1 MQVTRYTIVAAVT
14 TILSLAIIST
24 AAGASKRLDLDGQAI
39 TGHEV
44 LNGQGGKIRKVVFST
59 AVSVPGGEFWAFM
72 SEEILQK
79 KHSIVSIYWHGDNP
93 SGRIRSSRIAY
104 SQARGVLYKG
114 GPMVAVV
121 RPHGFSKYNWRQVS
135 EMRLQIALVEYLSRT
150 FGVKKFNLFGHSGGG
165 LVAIAVAQER
175 PELVATVGLAS
186 PKLAVRIHYS
196 RYEGGVPSRYYRQYD
211 PINHIRKLSPEVP
224 VLIVY
229 DLRDNVVKKGGVL
242 PYTKKAEKLGLKV
255 RLVLV
260 TINAHPYHDTQWLLG
275 RELWK
280 PENSDFRPR
289 EE

>member
-1 MQVTRYTIVAAVT
+1 MRVARYTIAAVVT
-14 TILSLAIIST
+14 TILSLALIST
-24 AAGASKRLDLDGQAI
+24 AAGAPKRLDLDGQAI

-59 AVSVPGGEFWAFM
+59 AVSVPGGEFRAFM
-72 SEEILQK
+72 SEEILQE
-79 KHSIVSIYWHGDNP
+79 KHSIVSIYWHGDDA
-93 SGRIRSSRIAY
+93 SGKIRSSRIAN
-104 SQARGVLYKG
+104 SQARGVMQKG
-114 GPMVAVV
+114 GPRVAVV

-135 EMRLQIALVEYLSRT
+135 EIRLQIALVEYLSRT

-229 DLRDNVVKKGGVL
+229 DLRDNVVKKAGVL